1 MPQAAAGKGGGGGG
15 GGGRHAAQVAAGIF
29 LTRVLGYVRERV
41 FAYYFGNDS
50 VPADAFRAALR
61 IPNTI
66 RNLLGEGTLSASFIP
81 VYAALNERADKAA
94 ARSLAGAVLGL
105 LLFASGVLALLG
117 IALAPAVT
125 TLIAKG
131 FDEPRRQLTITLV
144 RILFPMTG
152 LMVISAWCLGILNTH
167 RRFFLPYA
175 APALWNIAG
184 IVAMI
189 AAGTW
194 FANRSLP
201 LDAQLHRLSLALAWG
216 TVAGSLLQIA
226 VQLPACWKLLHGI
239 ALRLSVSPEGVTGVL
254 IAWLPL
260 LVGAG
265 VAQLSGLI
273 DTLLGSFTGPGGV
286 SALGYAQL
294 IQVLPISLFGV
305 SVTAV
310 SLPELSRDAAGGGA
324 GAAPNEQLR
333 SRIAVG
339 FRRIVFFVVPS
350 AIAFIALSREI
361 VAALYQTGRF
371 TADATALVGNVLAAY
386 GVGLVGQAT
395 VKLFASGFYAM
406 RDTRTPVKIA
416 AFSLLVSTGLAWLL
430 MRWLGAPGIALGSSL
445 GAFLNTTLHL
455 RDLSGRIGNVL
466 RGGDWRAFGIT
477 LAAGVVAGALAFGAA
492 RLSGGVAPVPR
503 GAGVL
508 AIFGIVYAALTLA
521 LKHPDAIRTW
531 QSLTASRAS

>member
-1 MPQAAAGKGGGGGG
+1 MAGGGG

-41 FAYYFGNDS
+41 FAHYFGNDS
-50 VPADAFRAALR
+50 IPADAFRAALR

-81 VYAALNERADKAA
+81 VYAALNERADKTA

-105 LLFASGVLALLG
+105 LLVASVVLALLG
-117 IALAPAVT
+117 IALAPAIT
-125 TLIAKG
+125 TVIAKG

-152 LMVISAWCLGILNTH
+152 LMVVSAWCLGILNTH

-184 IVAMI
+184 IVAML

-201 LDAQLHRLSLALAWG
+201 IDVQLHRLSLALAWG

-226 VQLPACWKLLHGI
+226 VQLPACWRLLGGI
-239 ALRLSVSPEGVTGVL
+239 PLRFSTSPEGVRGVL
-254 IAWLPL
+254 VAWLPL

-273 DTLLGSFTGPGGV
+273 DTLLGSFSGPGGV

-310 SLPELSRDAAGGGA
+310 SLPELSREASAGGG
-324 GAAPNEQLR
+324 GPAPNEQLR
-333 SRIAVG
+333 ARIALG

-350 AIAFIALSREI
+350 SIAFIALSREI

-371 TADATALVGNVLAAY
+371 TVDATALVASVLAAY

-406 RDTRTPVKIA
+406 RDTRTPVRIA

-430 MRWLGAPGIALGSSL
+430 MRWLGAPGIALGSSI
-445 GAFLNTTLHL
+445 GAFLNTALHL
-455 RDLSGRIGNVL
+455 RDLSGRLGSVL
-466 RGGDWRAFGIT
+466 RGADWRAFVIT
-477 LAAGVVAGALAFGAA
+477 LVASVLAGAAAVGVA
-492 RLSGGVAPVPR
+492 RLTGAVPPVPR
-503 GAGVL
+503 GVVVL
-508 AIFGIVYAALTLA
+508 GIFGIVYAALTLA
-521 LKHPDAIRTW
+521 LQHPDAVRTW
-531 QSLTASRAS
+531 QSLTAFRAR

>member
-1 MPQAAAGKGGGGGG
+1 M
-15 GGGRHAAQVAAGIF
+15 AAGI
-29 LTRVLGYVRERV
+29 LVTRVLGYVRERV

-50 VPADAFRAALR
+50 IPADAFRAALR

-81 VYAALNERADKAA
+81 VYAALNERADKGA
-94 ARSLAGAVLGL
+94 ARALAGAVLGL
-105 LLFASGVLALLG
+105 LLLASGVLALLG
-117 IALAPAVT
+117 IALAPAIT
-125 TLIAKG
+125 TVIAKG

-152 LMVISAWCLGILNTH
+152 LMVISAWCLGVLNTH

-175 APALWNIAG
+175 APALWNVAG
-184 IVAMI
+184 IVAML

-194 FANRSLP
+194 FANRALP
-201 LDAQLHRLSLALAWG
+201 AEAQLHRVALALAWG
-216 TVAGSLLQIA
+216 TVAGSVLQIA
-226 VQLPACWKLLHGI
+226 VQFPACWRLLHGI
-239 ALRLSVSPEGVTGVL
+239 ALRLSAAPEGVRSVL
-254 IAWLPL
+254 LAWLPL

-294 IQVLPISLFGV
+294 VQVLPISLFGV

-310 SLPELSRDAAGGGA
+310 SLPELSRDAIGA
-324 GAAPNEQLR
+324 TPNEQLR
-333 SRIAVG
+333 TRIAVG
-339 FRRIVFFVVPS
+339 FRRIAFFIVPS
-350 AIAFIALSREI
+350 SIAFIALAREI

-371 TADATALVGNVLAAY
+371 TAEATALVGSVLAAY
-386 GVGLVGQAT
+386 GVGLLGQAT

-406 RDTRTPVKIA
+406 RDTRTPVTIA
-416 AFSLLVSTGLAWLL
+416 AFSLIVSTGLAWVL

-455 RDLSGRIGNVL
+455 RDLSRRIGGVL
-466 RGGDWRAFGIT
+466 RGSDWRAFGIA
-477 LAAGVVAGALAFGAA
+477 LGAGVVAGAAAVGAA
-492 RLSGGVAPVPR
+492 RLTTALGPVPR
-503 GAGVL
+503 GTLVL
-508 AIFGIVYAALTLA
+508 AIFGMVYAALTLL

-531 QSLTASRAS
+531 ESLTASHAS

>member
-1 MPQAAAGKGGGGGG
+1 LPGSAASGGRQAA
-15 GGGRHAAQVAAGIF
+15 RVAAGI
-29 LTRVLGYVRERV
+29 LVTRVLGYVRERV

-50 VPADAFRAALR
+50 IPADAFRAALR

-81 VYAALNERADKAA
+81 VYAALNERPDKGP
-94 ARSLAGAVLGL
+94 ARALAGAVLGL
-105 LLFASGVLALLG
+105 LLLASGVLALLG
-117 IALAPAVT
+117 IALAPTIT
-125 TLIAKG
+125 TVIAKG

-175 APALWNIAG
+175 APALWNVAG
-184 IVAMI
+184 IVAML

-194 FANRSLP
+194 FVNRALP
-201 LDAQLHRLSLALAWG
+201 PAVQLHRLALALAWG
-216 TVAGSLLQIA
+216 TVAGSMLQIA
-226 VQLPACWKLLHGI
+226 VQLPVCWRLLHGI
-239 ALRLSVSPEGVTGVL
+239 ALRLSTAPEGVRSVL
-254 IAWLPL
+254 LAWLPL

-273 DTLLGSFTGPGGV
+273 DTLLGSFAGPGGV

-294 IQVLPISLFGV
+294 IQILPISLFGV
-305 SVTAV
+305 SVAAV
-310 SLPELSRDAAGGGA
+310 SLPELSRDALGGG
-324 GAAPNEQLR
+324 GGPGPNEQLR
-333 SRIAVG
+333 MRIAVG
-339 FRRIVFFVVPS
+339 FRRIVFFIVPS
-350 AIAFIALSREI
+350 SIACIALAREI

-371 TADATALVGNVLAAY
+371 TADATALVGSVLAAY
-386 GVGLVGQAT
+386 GVGLLGQAT

-416 AFSLLVSTGLAWLL
+416 AFSLVVSTGLAWVL
-430 MRWLGAPGIALGSSL
+430 MRWLGAPGIALGSSI

-455 RDLSGRIGNVL
+455 RDLSRRIGSVL
-466 RGGDWRAFGIT
+466 RGPDWRAFGIA
-477 LAAGVVAGALAFGAA
+477 LAGGILAGAGAVGAA
-492 RLSGGVAPVPR
+492 RLTGGLAPVPR
-503 GAGVL
+503 GLLVL
-508 AIFGIVYAALTLA
+508 VIFGMVYGALTLL

-531 QSLTASRAS
+531 QSLTASHAS

>member
-1 MPQAAAGKGGGGGG
+1 
-15 GGGRHAAQVAAGIF
+15 
-29 LTRVLGYVRERV
+29 VLGYVRERV
-41 FAYYFGNDS
+41 FAHYFGNDS
-50 VPADAFRAALR
+50 IPADAFRAALR

-66 RNLLGEGTLSASFIP
+66 RNLLSEGTLAGSFIP
-81 VYAALNERADKAA
+81 VYAALNERHDKGA
-94 ARSLAGAVLGL
+94 ARALAGAILGL
-105 LLFASGVLALLG
+105 LALASGVLALLG
-117 IALAPAVT
+117 IALAPAIT
-125 TLIAKG
+125 TLIAQG

-144 RILFPMTG
+144 RILFPMAG

-184 IVAMI
+184 IVAML

-194 FANRSLP
+194 FANRALP
-201 LDAQLHRLSLALAWG
+201 LDAQVHRIALALAWG
-216 TVAGSLLQIA
+216 TVAGSVLQIV
-226 VQLPACWKLLHGI
+226 VQLPACWTLLHGI
-239 ALRLSVSPEGVTGVL
+239 ALRLSLSLEGVRNVL
-254 IAWLPL
+254 LAWMPL
-260 LVGAG
+260 VLGAG

-310 SLPELSRDAAGGGA
+310 ALPELARDASAGGGSP
-324 GAAPNEQLR
+324 APNEQLR
-333 SRIAVG
+333 ARIAVG

-371 TADATALVGNVLAAY
+371 TAHDTALVGGVLAAY

-416 AFSLLVSTGLAWLL
+416 AFSLVVSTGLAWLF
-430 MRWLGAPGIALGSSL
+430 MRWLGPAGIALGSSV
-445 GAFLNTTLHL
+445 GAFVNTALHL
-455 RDLSGRIGNVL
+455 RDLSGRLGSVL
-466 RGGDWRAFGIT
+466 RGTDWRAFGIT
-477 LAAGVVAGALAFGAA
+477 LVAGVLAGAAALGVA
-492 RLSGGVAPVPR
+492 RLTGTLAPVPR
-503 GAGVL
+503 GVAVL
-508 AIFGIVYAALTLA
+508 GIFGIVYAALTLA
-521 LKHPDAIRTW
+521 FKHPDAARTW
-531 QSLTASRAS
+531 QSLTAFRAP